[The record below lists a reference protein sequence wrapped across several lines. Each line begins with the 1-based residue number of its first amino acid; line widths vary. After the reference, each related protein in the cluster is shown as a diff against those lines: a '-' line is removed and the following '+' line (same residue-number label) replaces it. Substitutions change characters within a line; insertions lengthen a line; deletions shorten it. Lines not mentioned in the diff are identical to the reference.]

1 MLIGLIA
8 GAIAAIVAALVSLP
22 LHSPLDLV
30 FNSLTV
36 TLASLAVGLI
46 AGLLWAGLASNPR
59 RPLFYGGGLAALF
72 TVVVVIA
79 IVGNLWLERFLS
91 FTLPLAVIIFA
102 LCGGLTPVLQR
113 LQAPGNRWAAAVM
126 VIACL
131 GVGVGLAGQGDTKSG
146 DLSLPERAEAS
157 SPPVTRA
164 PTTAPLQEPTQVPTT
179 AVEPSATT
187 PSATTPSATKPAAAT
202 PMAATIGP
210 TPSATEPAAT
220 TPSPAT
226 AAPTSAMTP
235 VPSPTKPL
243 ATSATPVSDEQPA
256 GAIQYIVGEGSEITF
271 TVGEQLTRLPT
282 PIEAVMRTEK
292 LSGEIYIGGDA
303 SAIQVDLRSL
313 ASDQQYRDRYV
324 QNRVFPDHPTAT
336 FTVDA
341 ISGLPSEFESGDTFS
356 HQVDGTL
363 NLNDQDFPVSFD
375 LEVRNDGDVLNVL
388 GRTVFTW
395 DDLQI
400 AVPTARSVVWVE
412 DEVDVQVLL
421 VAQRR

>member
-46 AGLLWAGLASNPR
+46 AGLLWAGLAANPR

-72 TVVVVIA
+72 VVVVVIA

-91 FTLPLAVIIFA
+91 FTLPLAVIVFA
-102 LCGGLTPVLQR
+102 LCGGLTPFFQR
-113 LQAPGNRWAAAVM
+113 LQAPGIRWAAVVM

-131 GVGVGLAGQGDTKSG
+131 GVGVGFAGQGDTRSG
-146 DLSLPERAEAS
+146 DLSLPERVETS
-157 SPPVTRA
+157 SPPATRA
-164 PTTAPLQEPTQVPTT
+164 PTTAPTQEPTQVPATV
-179 AVEPSATT
+179 VEPTS
-187 PSATTPSATKPAAAT
+187 TTPSATKPAAAT
-202 PMAATIGP
+202 PMAATVSP

-220 TPSPAT
+220 TPNPT
-226 AAPTSAMTP
+226 TDVTTSAMTP
-235 VPSPTKPL
+235 VPSPTKPSD
-243 ATSATPVSDEQPA
+243 TEATPVSNEQPV
-256 GAIQYIVGEGSEITF
+256 GAIRYVVGEGSEITF

-292 LSGEIYIGGDA
+292 LSGEINIEGEP
-303 SAIQVDLRSL
+303 SAIQVDLHSL

-324 QNRVFPDHPTAT
+324 HTRMFPDHPTAT

-341 ISGLPSEFESGDTFS
+341 ISDLPPEFESGDTFS
-356 HQVDGTL
+356 HQADGTL
-363 NLNDQDFPVSFD
+363 NLNDQDFPISFD

>member
-22 LHSPLDLV
+22 LHSPLDLI

-46 AGLLWAGLASNPR
+46 AGLLWAGLAANPR

-72 TVVVVIA
+72 VVVVVIA

-91 FTLPLAVIIFA
+91 FTLPLAVIVFA
-102 LCGGLTPVLQR
+102 LCGGLTPFFQR
-113 LQAPGNRWAAAVM
+113 LQAPGIRWAAVVM

-131 GVGVGLAGQGDTKSG
+131 GVGVGFAGQGDTRSG
-146 DLSLPERAEAS
+146 DLSLPERVETS
-157 SPPVTRA
+157 SPPATRA
-164 PTTAPLQEPTQVPTT
+164 PTTAPTQEPTQVPTT
-179 AVEPSATT
+179 AVEPTS
-187 PSATTPSATKPAAAT
+187 TTPSATKPAAAT
-202 PMAATIGP
+202 PMAATVSP

-220 TPSPAT
+220 TPN
-226 AAPTSAMTP
+226 PTTDVTTPAMTP

-243 ATSATPVSDEQPA
+243 ATSATPISAEQSA
-256 GAIQYIVGEGSEITF
+256 GAIQYVVGEGSEITF

-292 LSGEIYIGGDA
+292 LSGEINIEGEP
-303 SAIQVDLRSL
+303 SAIQVDLHSL

-324 QNRVFPDHPTAT
+324 HTRMFPDHPTAT

-341 ISGLPSEFESGDTFS
+341 ISDLPPEFESGDTFS
-356 HQVDGTL
+356 HQADGTL
-363 NLNDQDFPVSFD
+363 NLNDQDFPISFD

>member
-46 AGLLWAGLASNPR
+46 AGLLWAGLAANPR
-59 RPLFYGGGLAALF
+59 RPLFYGSGLAALF
-72 TVVVVIA
+72 VAVVVIA
-79 IVGNLWLERFLS
+79 SVGNLWLERFLS

-131 GVGVGLAGQGDTKSG
+131 GVGVGLAGQGDTRSG

-179 AVEPSATT
+179 AVEPTSTT
-187 PSATTPSATKPAAAT
+187 PSVTKPAAAT

-210 TPSATEPAAT
+210 TPPATEPAAT

-256 GAIQYIVGEGSEITF
+256 GAIQYVVGEGSEITF

-292 LSGEIYIGGDA
+292 LSGEINVDGEP
-303 SAIQVDLRSL
+303 SAIQVHLHSL

-324 QNRVFPDHPTAT
+324 QNRMFPDHPTAT

-363 NLNDQDFPVSFD
+363 NLNDQDFPISFD

-395 DDLQI
+395 DDLQV

>member
-46 AGLLWAGLASNPR
+46 AGLLWARLAANPR

-72 TVVVVIA
+72 IIVVVIA

-91 FTLPLAVIIFA
+91 FTLPLAVIVFA
-102 LCGGLTPVLQR
+102 LCGGLTPFFQR

-131 GVGVGLAGQGDTKSG
+131 GVGAGLAGQGDTKSG
-146 DLSLPERAEAS
+146 DLSLPERVETS
-157 SPPVTRA
+157 SPPATRA
-164 PTTAPLQEPTQVPTT
+164 PTAAPSQKPTQVPAT
-179 AVEPSATT
+179 AVEST
-187 PSATTPSATKPAAAT
+187 ATTPSATKSAAPS
-202 PMAATIGP
+202 PMAATASP
-210 TPSATEPAAT
+210 APPATEPAAT
-220 TPSPAT
+220 TPSPT
-226 AAPTSAMTP
+226 TDAPTSAMTP
-235 VPSPTKPL
+235 VSSPTKPS
-243 ATSATPVSDEQPA
+243 ATHATPVSNEQPA
-256 GAIQYIVGEGSEITF
+256 GAIQYVVGEGSEITF

-292 LSGEIYIGGDA
+292 LSGEIYIGGEA

-324 QNRVFPDHPTAT
+324 QNRMFPDHPTAT

-341 ISGLPSEFESGDTFS
+341 ISDLPPEFESGDTFS
-356 HQVDGTL
+356 HQVDGAL

>member
-36 TLASLAVGLI
+36 TLASLSVGLI
-46 AGLLWAGLASNPR
+46 AGLLWTGLAANPR
-59 RPLFYGGGLAALF
+59 RPIFYGGGLAALF
-72 TVVVVIA
+72 IIVVVIA

-91 FTLPLAVIIFA
+91 FTLPLAVIVFA

-113 LQAPGNRWAAAVM
+113 LQAPGIRWAAVVM

-131 GVGVGLAGQGDTKSG
+131 GVGVGFAGQGDTRSG

-157 SPPVTRA
+157 SPPLTRA
-164 PTTAPLQEPTQVPTT
+164 PTTAPTQEPTQVPATV
-179 AVEPSATT
+179 VEPTS
-187 PSATTPSATKPAAAT
+187 TTPSATKPAAAT
-202 PMAATIGP
+202 PMAVTASP
-210 TPSATEPAAT
+210 APPATEPAAT

-226 AAPTSAMTP
+226 DATMPAMTS
-235 VPSPTKPL
+235 VPSPTKPSG
-243 ATSATPVSDEQPA
+243 TEATPVSNEQPA
-256 GAIQYIVGEGSEITF
+256 GAIRYVVSEGSEITF

-282 PIEAVMRTEK
+282 PIEAVMGTEK
-292 LSGEIYIGGDA
+292 LSGEINIEGEQ
-303 SAIQVDLRSL
+303 SAIQVDLHSL
-313 ASDQQYRDRYV
+313 ASDQQYRDGYV
-324 QNRVFPDHPTAT
+324 QRRMFPDHPTAT

-341 ISGLPSEFESGDTFS
+341 IADLPPEFESGDTFS
-356 HQVDGTL
+356 HQANGTL

>member
-22 LHSPLDLV
+22 LYSPLDLV
-30 FNSLTV
+30 FNTLTV
-36 TLASLAVGLI
+36 TLAALAVGLI
-46 AGLLWAGLASNPR
+46 AGLLWSGTAANPNR
-59 RPLFYGGGLAALF
+59 VLLYGGGLAALF
-72 TVVVVIA
+72 IIVVVIA
-79 IVGNLWLERFLS
+79 IIGNLWLERFLS

-102 LCGGLTPVLQR
+102 LCGGLTPLLQR
-113 LQAPGNRWAAAVM
+113 LQPPGSRWAAAVM

-131 GVGVGLAGQGDTKSG
+131 GLGVGLAGQGDTQSG
-146 DLSLPERAEAS
+146 DLSLPARAETTSTPEAS
-157 SPPVTRA
+157 M
-164 PTTAPLQEPTQVPTT
+164 PTPEPTQAPT
-179 AVEPSATT
+179 AAPEPT
-187 PSATTPSATKPAAAT
+187 ATKSGEAAPMVATSSPTPAATETPAAT
-202 PMAATIGP
+202 PVPETP
-210 TPSATEPAAT
+210 TPTPAMTAA
-220 TPSPAT
+220 PSPA
-226 AAPTSAMTP
+226 ADLTP
-235 VPSPTKPL
+235 
-243 ATSATPVSDEQPA
+243 AGDEQPA
-256 GAIQYIVGEGSEITF
+256 GTVRYIVGEGSAITF

-292 LSGEIYIGGDA
+292 LSGEINIAGEP
-303 SAIQVDLRSL
+303 SAIQVDLHSL

-324 QNRVFPDHPTAT
+324 QRRMFPDHPTAT
-336 FTVDA
+336 FTVSPIA
-341 ISGLPSEFESGDTFS
+341 ELPPEFESGDTFN

-363 NLNDQDFPVSFD
+363 DLNGQDFPISFD

-395 DDLQI
+395 DQLEL

>member
-30 FNSLTV
+30 FNTLTV
-36 TLASLAVGLI
+36 TLASLVVGLI
-46 AGLLWAGLASNPR
+46 AGLLWTGLAANPR
-59 RPLFYGGGLAALF
+59 RPLLYGSTLAALF
-72 TVVVVIA
+72 IIVVVIA

-91 FTLPLAVIIFA
+91 FTLPLAVIVFA
-102 LCGGLTPVLQR
+102 LCGGLTPLLQR
-113 LQAPGNRWAAAVM
+113 LQPPGSRWAAAVM

-131 GVGVGLAGQGDTKSG
+131 GLGVGLAGQGDTQSG
-146 DLSLPERAEAS
+146 DLSLPARAETTS
-157 SPPVTRA
+157 TPVA
-164 PTTAPLQEPTQVPTT
+164 GLPTPEPTQAPAAAPEPT
-179 AVEPSATT
+179 ATT
-187 PSATTPSATKPAAAT
+187 PPATKSAGTP
-202 PMAATIGP
+202 PMAATPRSTP
-210 TPSATEPAAT
+210 TATETPAAT
-220 TPSPAT
+220 PVPETATPTPAMTAAPSPA
-226 AAPTSAMTP
+226 ADPTPAG
-235 VPSPTKPL
+235 
-243 ATSATPVSDEQPA
+243 AEQPA
-256 GAIQYIVGEGSEITF
+256 GAVRYVVGEGSEITF

-282 PIEAVMRTEK
+282 PIEAVMRTEN
-292 LSGEIYIGGDA
+292 LSGEINIEGEP
-303 SAIQVDLRSL
+303 STIQVDLHSL

-324 QNRVFPDHPTAT
+324 QRRMFPEHPTAT
-336 FTVDA
+336 FTVSPIA
-341 ISGLPSEFESGDTFS
+341 ELPPEFESGDTFS

-363 NLNDQDFPVSFD
+363 DLNGQDFPISFD

-395 DDLQI
+395 DQLEL

>member
-46 AGLLWAGLASNPR
+46 AGLLWAGLAANPR
-59 RPLFYGGGLAALF
+59 RPLFYGSGLAALF
-72 TVVVVIA
+72 IVVVVIA

-164 PTTAPLQEPTQVPTT
+164 PTTAPTQEPTQVPTT
-179 AVEPSATT
+179 AVEPT
-187 PSATTPSATKPAAAT
+187 ATKPAAAT
-202 PMAATIGP
+202 PMAATVNP
-210 TPSATEPAAT
+210 TPSATEPAPT

-235 VPSPTKPL
+235 VPSPTKPSD
-243 ATSATPVSDEQPA
+243 TEATPVSDEQPA
-256 GAIQYIVGEGSEITF
+256 GAIQYVVGEGSEITF

-292 LSGEIYIGGDA
+292 LSGEINVDGEP

-324 QNRVFPDHPTAT
+324 QNRMFPDHPTAT

-341 ISGLPSEFESGDTFS
+341 ISGLPPEFESGDTFGR
-356 HQVDGTL
+356 QVDGTL
-363 NLNDQDFPVSFD
+363 NLNDQDFPISFD

>member
-46 AGLLWAGLASNPR
+46 AGLLWAGLAANPR

-72 TVVVVIA
+72 VVVVVIA

-91 FTLPLAVIIFA
+91 FTLPLAVIVFA
-102 LCGGLTPVLQR
+102 LCGGLTPFFQR
-113 LQAPGNRWAAAVM
+113 LQAPGIRWAAVVM

-131 GVGVGLAGQGDTKSG
+131 GVGVGFAGQGDTRSG
-146 DLSLPERAEAS
+146 DLSLPERVETS
-157 SPPVTRA
+157 SPPATRA
-164 PTTAPLQEPTQVPTT
+164 PTTAPTQEPTQVPTT
-179 AVEPSATT
+179 AVEPTS
-187 PSATTPSATKPAAAT
+187 TTPSATKPAAAT
-202 PMAATIGP
+202 PMAATVSP

-220 TPSPAT
+220 TPN
-226 AAPTSAMTP
+226 PTTDVTTPAMTP

-243 ATSATPVSDEQPA
+243 ATSATPISAEQSA
-256 GAIQYIVGEGSEITF
+256 GAIQYVVGEGSEITF

-292 LSGEIYIGGDA
+292 LSGEINIEGEP
-303 SAIQVDLRSL
+303 SAIQVDLHSL

-324 QNRVFPDHPTAT
+324 HTRMFPDHPTAT

-341 ISGLPSEFESGDTFS
+341 ISDLPPEFESGDTFS
-356 HQVDGTL
+356 HQADGTL
-363 NLNDQDFPVSFD
+363 NLNDQDFPISFD